1 MIERNAM
8 GKIVTVVAVIV
19 SIGWGTALAQN
30 QSASPPA
37 PQADQQAPQS
47 PEADKPAPKKTAAV
61 VHSRRRPRE
70 WYDWYYW
77 PWNFIP
83 ANLPRESRHHQ

>member
-1 MIERNAM
+1 M

-19 SIGWGTALAQN
+19 SVGWGTALAQD
-30 QSASPPA
+30 QGATTAA
-37 PQADQQAPQS
+37 PQADQQPAQS
-47 PEADKPAPKKTAAV
+47 PAVGKPAVKKIAAF
-61 VHSRRRPRE
+61 VHTHRRPRE

-83 ANLPRESRHHQ
+83 ANLPRDSRHRRL